1 MAIFIT
7 YARKDRAGVEALRQD
22 LERSHNAVWMDNEL
36 TGGQSWWDAILGQ
49 IRACDLYV
57 FALSPESLKSRACV
71 SELDYALAVGRP
83 LLPVRRSHPQ
93 TATIMV
99 LACLGVVTCA
109 ITSIISLVMAA
120 SAIKE
125 IDANPGAYGNRQTIT
140 MARVIAI
147 ISIVAVVFLFILY
160 LQIPPSS

>member
-1 MAIFIT
+1 MPT
-7 YARKDRAGVEALRQD
+7 SQP
-22 LERSHNAVWMDNEL
+22 
-36 TGGQSWWDAILGQ
+36 TPGGYQPAQPYGSGPAMG
-49 IRACDLYV
+49 
-57 FALSPESLKSRACV
+57 
-71 SELDYALAVGRP
+71 
-83 LLPVRRSHPQ
+83 PVRRSHPQ

-125 IDANPGAYGNRQTIT
+125 IDAKPGAYGNRQTIT